1 MSADRYMLE
10 LFSQE
15 ARSHSAALRG
25 ALAGSSEFADAAKAA
40 GGLKG
45 IARMLGFTLLADV
58 CAKLEGGFS
67 KGGSEASNPE
77 VAKIVAAVSDC
88 AAADIEFIEEKINSH
103 SPDFEKFLSL
113 EFSETVAPESP
124 RESVAVFEAADKIFP
139 SIDAA
144 LLPLFTDE
152 VQKQAAVIDSG
163 LMELEKDFKSP
174 EKIEPLMRASH
185 SLKGAARVV
194 GLDSIVELTHE
205 MENCFAAAQESRIV
219 LDGSAIDLFFEC
231 SDFIRTLSE
240 NGFSEI
246 DKGPLAVLL
255 KGLRDIEGGRAKPAH
270 SARKPRTKAAGGKPS
285 GGALDSSVRVSA
297 KSLSTLMELAA
308 ESLIENRRVEAF
320 REAFVSVKETNEH
333 IIRQIE
339 FVTSTL
345 EGIQG
350 TGAAMMRLDQ
360 IRKSMMRLSKKIR
373 DNTDG
378 LDDYARKNV
387 VISGMLYN
395 EVLRSRMRPFSDG
408 LQGFP
413 RMVRDLAKSSGK
425 KIVLEISGKDVP
437 VDRDV
442 LEKLDA
448 PITHILRNAC
458 DHGIEKAEER
468 VRSGKPET
476 GVVKLKARHSAG
488 LLMVSVEDDG
498 RGIDV
503 PAVKAKI
510 AERHLVAPEVLA
522 EMSREEI
529 LEFLFLPGFTTKE
542 NVSEISGRGVGLD
555 IVQSMLR
562 EVGGSISIA
571 SEEGRWTLFVMKLPV
586 TRSVLKSLIVKIDSQ
601 PYAFALS
608 KVYRTLKLDEAKIAE
623 EDGKKYVCVDDK
635 KAFLVSAAEALGF
648 ARVESPEDPCVV
660 IITDKKNFY
669 ALEVEDLPSESE
681 LVVRPLHSNLG
692 KVPGVAA
699 ASLTEEGFPILI
711 LDTDDIMKHVDKY
724 FVRGE
729 NPDHSGKQASSAKR
743 ALVVDDSAT
752 VRETQKKAL
761 EKEGFV
767 VDTAVDGADG
777 WNSVRLCDYDIVITD
792 MDMPRLSGVEL
803 VKKIRAGAQCADM
816 PVMVV
821 SYKDRAEDRQNAMD
835 AGATD
840 YMTKAAFQDGSF
852 MKRVLELTK
861 GRTCKKSGPSP
872 EKA

>member
-45 IARMLGFTLLADV
+45 IARMLGFALLADV
-58 CAKLEGGFS
+58 CAKLEGVFS
-67 KGGSEASNPE
+67 KRGSEASNPE

-608 KVYRTLKLDEAKIAE
+608 KVYRTLKL
-623 EDGKKYVCVDDK
+623 
-635 KAFLVSAAEALGF
+635 GF

-681 LVVRPLHSNLG
+681 LVVRPLHGKLG

-699 ASLTEEGFPILI
+699 ASLTEEGLPILI
-711 LDTDDIMKHVDKY
+711 LDTDDIMKHIDKY

-729 NPDHSGKQASSAKR
+729 NPEHSAKQASSAKR